1 MGKLKLKIPND
12 FYEGEERCGYYISP
26 GMKKIWAVELD
37 LLNELQRVCNLYGIS
52 YFAAGGTMLG
62 AVRHN
67 GFIPWDDDIDI
78 IMKRSEYEKFVQIA
92 RCDGTFSYPYFWQDH
107 ITDPGYVGGP
117 GRLQNLETT
126 CIPYGWL
133 DEKSG
138 IVKCHCG
145 IFIDVFPLDNIPD
158 TPEEREQWLS
168 AIQKVASKAWRLR
181 MFTHRGLHK
190 DDKEMEWLSFWFNLI
205 DKPDQLFEQY
215 YNMLSANA
223 KDTTEE
229 CCAFSYYTRNNKCK
243 QIYKN
248 VWLLEKEIMP
258 FEMLNVPVPKC
269 YDEMLTQEYGDWHKF
284 VKGGSVHEKM
294 ENGFYFDMERSYTH
308 YVDSVK
314 GIKKELIFK

>member
-1 MGKLKLKIPND
+1 
-12 FYEGEERCGYYISP
+12 
-26 GMKKIWAVELD
+26 MKKIWAVELD

-158 TPEEREQWLS
+158 DEKERELWL
-168 AIQKVASKAWRLR
+168 ANIQKVAAKAWRLR
-181 MFTHRGLHK
+181 MYTHRGLHK
-190 DDKEMEWLSFWFNLI
+190 DDQELEWLSFWLNLI
-205 DKPDQLFEQY
+205 NKPDQLFEQY

-294 ENGFYFDMERSYTH
+294 ENGFYFDTERSYTH